1 LYPITCCSRH
11 NTTLVSQELL
21 YERWGMPTKALHI
34 APDEMSLP
42 YWRRHDVS
50 EDTANAKDHHR
61 VPPPSYQASVK
72 TETPLDI
79 PQRLERKL
87 AQYNAS
93 QSIFKRWL
101 FELLS
106 VLTSAICMGEG
117 SQHYTSGFQL
127 TFVQEQS
134 SRYWYR

>member
-1 LYPITCCSRH
+1 MMT
-11 NTTLVSQELL
+11 
-21 YERWGMPTKALHI
+21 TKALHI

-42 YWRRHDVS
+42 YWRRHAIS

-61 VPPPSYQASVK
+61 VPPPSYQTSVK

-101 FELLS
+101 FEILS
-106 VLTSAICMGEG
+106 VLTSAICMGES
-117 SQHYTSGFQL
+117 SQHHTSGFQL